1 MHERRHEP
9 CSNFLTGRSAQN
21 SQTCWVFALY
31 LLKKKAQIICASD
44 SAAECTASDS
54 LDPSSSP
61 PIAEQLSFCWNGFCA
76 RDCFKHSEAKWRQLP
91 WLLSETLFSLCRLLH
106 LESCTPGQD
115 WAKWYVLVR
124 TSTYQYETVQ
134 GSTRIPYWYE
144 AVCTGTYQYVLSN
157 S

>member
-21 SQTCWVFALY
+21 SQGFHACWVFALY
-31 LLKKKAQIICASD
+31 FLKKKAQIICASD

-61 PIAEQLSFCWNGFCA
+61 SIAEQLSFCWNGFCA

-91 WLLSETLFSLCRLLH
+91 WLRSETLFPGCRLALQCTKVERSSRY
-106 LESCTPGQD
+106 LDERSFATLPPFQWTAESTEQGHC
-115 WAKWYVLVR
+115 KW
-124 TSTYQYETVQ
+124 
-134 GSTRIPYWYE
+134 
-144 AVCTGTYQYVLSN
+144 VCN
-157 S
+157 SIVNGHQ

>member
-21 SQTCWVFALY
+21 SQGFHACWVFALY
-31 LLKKKAQIICASD
+31 VKKKKVQFICARD

-61 PIAEQLSFCWNGFCA
+61 LIAEQLSFCWNGFCA

-91 WLLSETLFSLCRLLH
+91 WLRSETLFPGCRLAQQKLRY
-106 LESCTPGQD
+106 SVQ
-115 WAKWYVLVR
+115 KWNARPDPSTSVLLPISR
-124 TSTYQYETVQ
+124 PFKQ
-134 GSTRIPYWYE
+134 GHCKR
-144 AVCTGTYQYVLSN
+144 VCN
-157 S
+157 SIVNGHQ